1 LRHSLE
7 AEGRRL
13 LRVLFVRRR
22 KVPTDTTGGN
32 LLQMNQG
39 NQTGD
44 LTRRLPSFVL
54 AWGAPIAILSGRAPN
69 SKLDQAVSALE
80 LTTFFFSIIK

>member
-1 LRHSLE
+1 
-7 AEGRRL
+7 
-13 LRVLFVRRR
+13 
-22 KVPTDTTGGN
+22 
-32 LLQMNQG
+32 MNQG